1 MAKKRL
7 PPLGKRILPVNE
19 LDEIRKINRRYPDDR
34 VTALLGHID
43 GMDDFVG
50 RLMYGY
56 DEVTLAFLAFPTD
69 DKKDT

>member
-1 MAKKRL
+1 MAKKKL
-7 PPLGKRILPVNE
+7 PGPAKKILSINE
-19 LDEIRKINRRYPDDR
+19 LDELRQINRRYPDHR

-43 GMDDFVG
+43 GVEEFVAK
-50 RLMYGY
+50 LMHGY